1 MEKEKMK
8 TYEITLSG
16 VNTLLTIIVKA
27 SIALLLISMNFI
39 HNDGIVLSV
48 DTNLSGDIVT

>member
-1 MEKEKMK
+1 MK